1 VILLVSGATLSGRRY
16 LGHPHFGWLKTPAN
30 RNSVRAITDAGVPWA
45 CDNDCYVRLDR
56 VAYLKML
63 RRIAG
68 QPGLLW
74 VTAPDVV
81 ADAGAT
87 LARFR
92 IWRSALDYY
101 GLPIAFVAQDGQES
115 RPVPWEAIR
124 CLFVGGSTGWKEG
137 PHAARLIREAH
148 ARGKWVHVGRVNTLR
163 RYWWLSSLP
172 VDSIDGTCFSKWPD
186 KYVPWMLRRF
196 DGIQHRMEDLC
207 IS

>member
-1 VILLVSGATLSGRRY
+1 MILLVSGATLSGRRY

-137 PHAARLIREAH
+137 PHAARLIRRL
-148 ARGKWVHVGRVNTLR
+148 AREGVTAAAMRARSGAPRPTDRPAREPPR
-163 RYWWLSSLP
+163 RSRSSR
-172 VDSIDGTCFSKWPD
+172 SCAGSSRS
-186 KYVPWMLRRF
+186 RR
-196 DGIQHRMEDLC
+196 R
-207 IS
+207 